1 MKKKVLVGMS
11 GGLDSAVTSL
21 LLKKQGYEVVGV
33 FFALSG
39 ADESVAERQA
49 ADLAQKLDIKF
60 EVYDGRELFQKNVL
74 TKLLS
79 AYEKGMT
86 PNPCILCNPSV
97 KFKLLFFLAEQKAI
111 PYVATG
117 HYARIVEEES
127 GPAIARGVDEK
138 KDQSY
143 MLYRLP
149 REWLS
154 SIVFPLGDLRKEEVR
169 EIAKSFL
176 PEWVVQK
183 KESQDVCFA
192 PEGLDDFLNFH
203 LSDKKT
209 CQPGSIMDE
218 SGKEIRTHNG
228 LWRYTIG
235 QRKGLGLPGGPWF
248 VVSKNIVHNILRV
261 SRKKELSSL
270 RIWCEAPVMYRYL
283 TEGAFYMAE
292 HRYRTRPFSVMIES
306 VTEQAM
312 VVRGVEI
319 CPVVAPG
326 QSLVLY
332 NKDVVCGG
340 GIIISSE
347 EVSPCQ

>member
-1 MKKKVLVGMS
+1 M
-11 GGLDSAVTSL
+11 
-21 LLKKQGYEVVGV
+21 
-33 FFALSG
+33 
-39 ADESVAERQA
+39 
-49 ADLAQKLDIKF
+49 
-60 EVYDGRELFQKNVL
+60 L

-97 KFKLLFFLAEQKAI
+97 KFKHLFFLAEQKAI

-183 KESQDVCFA
+183 
-192 PEGLDDFLNFH
+192 G
-203 LSDKKT
+203 
-209 CQPGSIMDE
+209 E
-218 SGKEIRTHNG
+218 SGCLFCAGR
-228 LWRYTIG
+228 
-235 QRKGLGLPGGPWF
+235 
-248 VVSKNIVHNILRV
+248 S
-261 SRKKELSSL
+261 
-270 RIWCEAPVMYRYL
+270 
-283 TEGAFYMAE
+283 
-292 HRYRTRPFSVMIES
+292 
-306 VTEQAM
+306 
-312 VVRGVEI
+312 
-319 CPVVAPG
+319 
-326 QSLVLY
+326 
-332 NKDVVCGG
+332 
-340 GIIISSE
+340 
-347 EVSPCQ
+347 